1 MKQKSGGAKTKNKQG
16 RLQKRDLAFAG
27 FFLCIFLAVLPLIV
41 LSFYKF
47 KGCENNCN
55 IAQSA
60 ENIKVSLDKSSYG
73 VGEKI
78 SLSIVNSGSRAIYL
92 EPCEQINVFEKEVD
106 GKWTL
111 TGETNNDKSLGQ
123 SGGFET
129 KSSNTSCQID
139 VPEFGSGT
147 YRLVVPVF
155 YDCSQANRYACEE
168 SEIFYSK
175 SFQITVFEET
185 CDEAGQCNGDLIPVS
200 GILRKKN
207 EIYYL
212 SGPGDGSSDLI
223 KLENLASFPGLEL
236 EEGKIYDAKGIFH
249 KSSQVCAEV
258 GNCVADDSAPSLDL
272 QSIELHLSNNF

>member
-1 MKQKSGGAKTKNKQG
+1 MKQKSGGVKTKNKQG
-16 RLQKRDLAFAG
+16 RLQKRDLAFVG

-55 IAQSA
+55 IAQSV

-123 SGGFET
+123 SDGFET
-129 KSSNTSCQID
+129 KSSNTSCQIN

-175 SFQITVFEET
+175 DFQVSSIEKA
-185 CDEAGQCNGDLIPVS
+185 CDSAISDCDGDMVS
-200 GILRKKN
+200 ISGTLKK
-207 EIYYL
+207 ESDVYYL
-212 SGPGDGSSDLI
+212 NNAAGLSDMI
-223 KLENLASFPGLEL
+223 KLVDLDSFSEL
-236 EEGKIYDAKGIFH
+236 EIKEGGIYDVEGIFH
-249 KSSQVCAEV
+249 KSSQVCADP
-258 GNCVADDSAPSLDL
+258 GNCVTDNSAPSLDL
-272 QSIELHLSNNF
+272 QKIELVK